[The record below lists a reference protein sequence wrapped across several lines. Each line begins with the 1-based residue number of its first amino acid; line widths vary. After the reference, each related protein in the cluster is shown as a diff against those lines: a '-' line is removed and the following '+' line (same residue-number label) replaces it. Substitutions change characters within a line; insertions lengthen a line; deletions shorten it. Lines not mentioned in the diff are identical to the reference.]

1 MNSLLEEKTTSTS
14 QGKTEEITL
23 KNRPIDDRNG
33 AGDSDSPKKK
43 ESKHGFKKSKSSSK
57 SKTTQYASKED
68 LNTLSDKICDLTDLV
83 TTSFQKWGPMINEIS
98 HAYSDYQ
105 QGRSTNYD
113 SDESDDTRS

>member
-1 MNSLLEEKTTSTS
+1 MADDMNSLLEEKTAPTS

-57 SKTTQYASKED
+57 FRFT
-68 LNTLSDKICDLTDLV
+68 
-83 TTSFQKWGPMINEIS
+83 G
-98 HAYSDYQ
+98 
-105 QGRSTNYD
+105 GYD
-113 SDESDDTRS
+113 QEGIQAWIH